1 MRCHYMLLCA
11 YICMCTYV
19 SVYSRRF
26 VRMYVCKWKFF
37 AQCRRCRA
45 LEQGSCMQEGQKS
58 VPRPETAFTHGCRF
72 PWTCQSH
79 QGGLGGVDSED
90 ELPPGIPSATGL
102 PVYWLRAPLP
112 PRGGGAAGPPPALRA
127 SASSLLAE

>member
-1 MRCHYMLLCA
+1 MEREMDRRIGAASAVMRALYRSFLHTAGDAEHLSKA
-11 YICMCTYV
+11 AV
-19 SVYSRRF
+19 
-26 VRMYVCKWKFF
+26 
-37 AQCRRCRA
+37 CRRVRKVCLA
-45 LEQGSCMQEGQKS
+45 LKRLL
-58 VPRPETAFTHGCRF
+58 PRLSFSLDLSEPPRRS
-72 PWTCQSH
+72 W
-79 QGGLGGVDSED
+79 GVDSED